1 MKGAVPQV
9 CHSWLFLPA
18 TSLGPAVETWAGCK
32 VLPWFTSESPSCRAS
47 SAPSDFN
54 WHSGCWKLWKW
65 SWYRYPVSQCA
76 LEEPFGFA
84 CVSPFHPDVP
94 LNFCTNPTINRM
106 LHLLPF
112 KSLSKSIY
120 ISLSP
125 RCICAVSEKKIMNIL
140 ICDAK
145 LLFDKNLLML
155 SFKHRCIKAFLL
167 F

>member
-1 MKGAVPQV
+1 MRALKTGINSGCWWKELFHRFVILDF
-9 CHSWLFLPA
+9 SFLPLP
-18 TSLGPAVETWAGCK
+18 LGQQWRHELDARFCHGLPLNLLAVK
-32 VLPWFTSESPSCRAS
+32 PL
-47 SAPSDFN
+47 SDFN

-84 CVSPFHPDVP
+84 CVSPFHPDAP

-125 RCICAVSEKKIMNIL
+125 RCICAVSEKKNYEHS
-140 ICDAK
+140 
-145 LLFDKNLLML
+145 NL
-155 SFKHRCIKAFLL
+155 RCKTALWQKSVGA
-167 F
+167 